1 MAIRTA
7 LGARRSR
14 LIRQMITESVTLAII
29 GGVWESSWAC
39 SPAGLSATS
48 TCMPIFPF
56 TLRSTSIGASFYS
69 FAVAV
74 LAGVV
79 VGVAPALRIAK
90 GNVNTVLHEGGR
102 GVTGGRHRLR
112 DGLVVLQI
120 AGSLVMLVVAAL
132 FIRSLSAMQ
141 TMDFGFKP
149 DHVLNVA
156 IDSNEIGMTDVEARD
171 WPSALPP
178 VSISLPVSTM
188 PATPVPFRSDT
199 STAAATA

>member
-1 MAIRTA
+1 MFIIAGLFLSLAVMVLLLACANVANLVLVRATVREREMAIRTA

-29 GGVWESSWAC
+29 GGVMGVVLGRFASGA
-39 SPAGLSATS
+39 LSHLDLHADLPVQFTFDFDWR
-48 TCMPIFPF
+48 IF
-56 TLRSTSIGASFYS
+56 LYS

-120 AGSLVMLVVAAL
+120 AGSLVMLVVAA
-132 FIRSLSAMQ
+132 SLYAACPPCRPW
-141 TMDFGFKP
+141 T
-149 DHVLNVA
+149 
-156 IDSNEIGMTDVEARD
+156 
-171 WPSALPP
+171 SALNR
-178 VSISLPVSTM
+178 ITY
-188 PATPVPFRSDT
+188 
-199 STAAATA
+199 